1 MALKC
6 LAERLPSDDP
16 DLERRMSGIWV
27 EQIVKL
33 GAALQSLPVFR
44 AGNAGRVERHS
55 FLRKN
60 LEPAV
65 WRYTRP
71 SLLPSRLFCAHLDA
85 CNSSKWS
92 SISYPTRSRLW
103 PTSVIDRVCSPF
115 GQNRRMLAMYS
126 SRFGTPASASTRRPQ
141 VGYSTLSTQP
151 NLTAWASAYR
161 FAIRLSLPM
170 AAGYGRR
177 TTPGRGRRFRLAFL

>member
-1 MALKC
+1 
-6 LAERLPSDDP
+6 
-16 DLERRMSGIWV
+16 
-27 EQIVKL
+27 VKL

-55 FLRKN
+55 FLGKN
-60 LEPAV
+60 LEPAM

-71 SLLPSRLFCAHLDA
+71 SLLLSRLFCAHLDA

-126 SRFGTPASASTRRPQ
+126 SRF
-141 VGYSTLSTQP
+141 
-151 NLTAWASAYR
+151 
-161 FAIRLSLPM
+161 AIRLSLPM